1 MLARSLPTR
10 TLREHP
16 DLDQLKRQA
25 KELLAAFRAGQPEIT
40 AEVTTHYRA
49 ADSATFAL
57 HDAQVVIARAYG
69 FESWPKLKAY
79 VDGVTV
85 AGLADAVRAGDI
97 TKVRAML
104 AARPELV
111 HMDMSEHNEHRAL
124 HYAVLERNEAM
135 VRVLMEHG
143 GDPHKGIWP
152 HRYATSALTIAS
164 DRGYDE
170 IVAIIKEALE
180 HRKAEEAARV
190 NRATNPPN
198 LDMNSALI
206 KRLIPAMIE
215 PNGESTLIS
224 CLEEEPRLIHA
235 HKGDGWTMLHQ
246 ASLMLFLDVA
256 RWLIDHG
263 ADVNAYE
270 PSLWTPLELV
280 GRYRKTFTPEK
291 AEAMKQ
297 LLVSHGAKMTAG
309 AAIVHRDADWL
320 RARHAEGALTNPPG
334 PYGLVTRA
342 VIADRPDMLN
352 VLLDLGFDPDERGRS
367 EALDEVLYS
376 WGEPLRTAVRSGNQA
391 LAEILL
397 TRGADPNPSIY
408 AATTPMLEAYAHDNR
423 EMIALLERH
432 GGFADALVVGSFG
445 LIDPARQMLA
455 DEAAGRLRPRSTPE
469 GIPVA
474 ARLLDSAAGGGHV
487 DVVRLALEH
496 LDWAP
501 NDQRWHWNLMRP
513 LGAHPEND
521 QDRFLKCFELM
532 VDRAGPN
539 APGPYGR
546 TILHDVCAGWPHTS
560 AADEPLRLAIIPRF
574 ATILLDAGAQLDIRD
589 NLLKST
595 PLGWAYRWGR
605 LELVKLFLGRGAD
618 PTEPD
623 AEPWA
628 TPLAWARK
636 INHPHVLA
644 LLGVWG
650 IAPE

>member
-1 MLARSLPTR
+1 MER
-10 TLREHP
+10 
-16 DLDQLKRQA
+16 
-25 KELLAAFRAGQPEIT
+25 
-40 AEVTTHYRA
+40 
-49 ADSATFAL
+49 
-57 HDAQVVIARAYG
+57 
-69 FESWPKLKAY
+69 
-79 VDGVTV
+79 
-85 AGLADAVRAGDI
+85 
-97 TKVRAML
+97 VRAML

-124 HYAVLERNEAM
+124 HYAVLDRNAAM

-143 GDPHKGIWP
+143 ADPHKGIWP
-152 HRYATSALTIAS
+152 HRYATSAITIAS

-180 HRKAEEAARV
+180 RRKAEEAARDP
-190 NRATNPPN
+190 NRAAADRPN
-198 LDMNSALI
+198 IDMDSALI
-206 KRLIPAMIE
+206 KRLIPAMID
-215 PNGESTLIS
+215 PNGEAILIS
-224 CLEEEPRLIHA
+224 SLEEEPRLIRA

-263 ADVNAYE
+263 ADVNAHE

-320 RARHAEGALTNPPG
+320 RARHAEGTLTNPPG

-367 EALDEVLYS
+367 EALDDVLYS

-391 LAEILL
+391 LADILL

-408 AATTPMLEAYAHDNR
+408 AATTPMFEAYAHNDR
-423 EMIALLERH
+423 EMIALLESH
-432 GGFADALVVGSFG
+432 GGFADALVIGSFG
-445 LIDPARQMLA
+445 LLDLARQMLA
-455 DEAAGRLRPRSTPE
+455 DEAAGRLRLRSTPE
-469 GIPVA
+469 GIPIA
-474 ARLLDSAAGGGHV
+474 ARLLSCAADGGHV
-487 DVVRLALEH
+487 DVVRLALDH
-496 LDWAP
+496 LDWPP
-501 NDQRWHWNLMRP
+501 NDERWHWNLMRP
-513 LGAHPEND
+513 LGARSENNR
-521 QDRFLKCFELM
+521 DRFLTCFELM
-532 VDRAGPN
+532 VERAGPN

-546 TILHDVCAGWPHTS
+546 TILHDVCGGWPHTT
-560 AADEPLRLAIIPRF
+560 AADEPLRLASIPRF
-574 ATILLDAGAQLDIRD
+574 ATILLDAGARLDIRD
-589 NLLKST
+589 DLLKST
-595 PLGWAYRWGR
+595 PLGWACRWGR
-605 LELVKLFLGRGAD
+605 VELVKLFLERGAD
-618 PTEPD
+618 PVEPD

-636 INHPHVLA
+636 TQHHDVLA
-644 LLGVWG
+644 LLGVWRN
-650 IAPE
+650 PS